1 MRGSGLADEGE
12 PKPYKKRPPKTS
24 SRRPTT
30 AGRRAAGDRRSAGRG
45 RHDDPVAGAGKA
57 QHLDGELFDDVGIP
71 GVEKPHVALEAGARG
86 LEARDLRLQHSGA
99 FDQPATRFETAF
111 TFDGMM
117 GEVGQG
123 TQADKRHQ
131 DLPGL
136 AFAPIMHGGNAK
148 PLR

>member
-1 MRGSGLADEGE
+1 MAGSGLADEGE

-24 SRRPTT
+24 SRRPLT
-30 AGRRAAGDRRSAGRG
+30 AGSWAAGCGSARRR
-45 RHDDPVAGAGKA
+45 RHNDSVAGAGKA

-71 GVEKPHVALEAGARG
+71 GVEKPHVALKAGARG

-99 FDQPATRFETAF
+99 FDQPAARFETAF

-136 AFAPIMHGGNAK
+136 AFAPIMHGGDAK